1 MNKKITLSVK
11 DLELWFDNDYGAVKI
26 LNKISFDIYKGET
39 LGIVGESGCGKSM
52 TSLCIMQLLDPTRAH
67 VMSSIRG

>member
-26 LNKISFDIYKGET
+26 LNKISFDIYKGERS
-39 LGIVGESGCGKSM
+39 EEH
-52 TSLCIMQLLDPTRAH
+52 TSELQSHA
-67 VMSSIRG
+67 

>member
-39 LGIVGESGCGKSM
+39 VAA
-52 TSLCIMQLLDPTRAH
+52 RARWQTAR
-67 VMSSIRG
+67 VPCQI

>member
-26 LNKISFDIYKGET
+26 LNKSALIF
-39 LGIVGESGCGKSM
+39 
-52 TSLCIMQLLDPTRAH
+52 TRVRHWA
-67 VMSSIRG
+67 SSENPAAERA

>member
-26 LNKISFDIYKGET
+26 LNKISFDIYKGEASS
-39 LGIVGESGCGKSM
+39 EN
-52 TSLCIMQLLDPTRAH
+52 PAAERA
-67 VMSSIRG
+67 